1 MKIIENKKQAAAAIM
16 QPGQRKQLID
26 LCLNGHNE
34 EDEHLFTLITALYS
48 AVIEDDH
55 RAIKFI
61 ASNLLR
67 VQIFDSSVLPGA
79 IEKLVY
85 PETDTE

>member
-34 EDEHLFTLITALYS
+34 EDEHLFSLITALYC
-48 AVIEDDH
+48 AVIEGDR

-67 VQIFDSSVLPGA
+67 VELFDSSVLPGA

-85 PETDTE
+85 PGTD

>member
-1 MKIIENKKQAAAAIM
+1 MKVIENKKQATAAII
-16 QPGQRKQLID
+16 QQRQEIIE

-34 EDEHLFTLITALYS
+34 EDEDLLTSITALYS
-48 AVIEDDH
+48 AVIENDQ

-79 IEKLVY
+79 IENLLY
-85 PETDTE
+85 PETGTE